1 MATLRGDLVTL
12 ESEGCAS
19 LAACP
24 GPPAVVTERQAC
36 FRPCL
41 PRDGA
46 WGGLEGHD
54 PLPPTH
60 PFPRH
65 KDTQERGDTEKH
77 RRGEVVEPAGAETSH
92 SPTTRTILDVDAP
105 EQAGGAA
112 RTRRQ
117 GSGHERSTQ
126 AAKPWIQTAQP

>member
-12 ESEGCAS
+12 ESEGRAS

-41 PRDGA
+41 PREGA

-54 PLPPTH
+54 PLPPHTRS
-60 PFPRH
+60 PDTKTPR
-65 KDTQERGDTEKH
+65 KEEIQ
-77 RRGEVVEPAGAETSH
+77 
-92 SPTTRTILDVDAP
+92 
-105 EQAGGAA
+105 
-112 RTRRQ
+112 
-117 GSGHERSTQ
+117 RSTEE
-126 AAKPWIQTAQP
+126 AKSWSRPERKRATVPPPAPS